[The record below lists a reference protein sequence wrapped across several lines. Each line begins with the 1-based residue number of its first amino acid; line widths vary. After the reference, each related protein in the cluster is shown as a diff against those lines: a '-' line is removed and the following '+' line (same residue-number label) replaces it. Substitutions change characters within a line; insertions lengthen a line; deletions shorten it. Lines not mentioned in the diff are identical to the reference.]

1 MEIISAAFLKLIHSS
16 QRIRGVHPR
25 PRCTP
30 SLTDVVELAIVSF
43 YSQPVFDYSNKL
55 ISVLEKRR
63 AIELQGDALIISDVV
78 AVSQY
83 KTKANIDHLPPEIVA
98 KIDGSVQFLR
108 QSLEEGTSIYG
119 VNTGFG
125 GRADTST
132 TAAGTL
138 QVALLQMQL
147 SAVLPVSGADNIAKD
162 NKEFQYQMSI
172 PDGVDTAT
180 LSMPESWVQ
189 GHSAVCLDIIKD
201 ILKFLEHDLVPLV
214 PLRGSISASGD
225 LCPLSYIAGA
235 LEGNPDVRVWW
246 RDGSARKN
254 PGLLNGTGFPVAVA
268 AIAHHK
274 AETLATLAQILTAM
288 GVEALLGTAESFDPF
303 IAAVR
308 LHSGQIEVA
317 HNIRAFLKGSKLARF
332 HHASSTSGHLRQYQ
346 YALRTSSQWLR
357 PGLEDMALSRCQ
369 LEIELNSTTDNPLVD
384 VEHEQIHHGGNFQAS
399 SLELLD
405 SRLAYN
411 LPPSLAVDEPSL
423 SYSMK
428 GVDINMASYMSELAY
443 IANLVSNHV
452 HSAEMSNQSL
462 NSLALISARY
472 THTAV
477 DLVSLMSSAY
487 LCCLCQALDL
497 RAMNRGFIARLKPE
511 LEDAQLAELH
521 ISIWKSLQDSL
532 AASTSKDSS
541 ERFFGVAQ
549 PVQHIV
555 ISYLATSTTPP
566 PKCLNIITTWTAT
579 LAETLKTIFNAN
591 RTSYLTNPDATPYLG
606 NASKCMHLFGIVDHP
621 NFGSG
626 SVEDNIKRN
635 TGSRISCIYRAIRDG
650 SIVEPVLGC
659 LKGVG
664 EVDRNGA
671 GGARAKL

>member
-1 MEIISAAFLKLIHSS
+1 
-16 QRIRGVHPR
+16 
-25 PRCTP
+25 
-30 SLTDVVELAIVSF
+30 
-43 YSQPVFDYSNKL
+43 
-55 ISVLEKRR
+55 
-63 AIELQGDALIISDVV
+63 
-78 AVSQY
+78 
-83 KTKANIDHLPPEIVA
+83 
-98 KIDGSVQFLR
+98 
-108 QSLEEGTSIYG
+108 
-119 VNTGFG
+119 
-125 GRADTST
+125 
-132 TAAGTL
+132 
-138 QVALLQMQL
+138 MQL

-189 GHSAVCLDIIKD
+189 AVCLDIIKD

-225 LCPLSYIAGA
+225 LCPLSCIAGA

-246 RDGSARKN
+246 RDGSARKLL
-254 PGLLNGTGFPVAVA
+254 PADRALKCIGLAPVKFGPKEILGLLNGTGFSVAVA
-268 AIAHHK
+268 AIAHHQ

-384 VEHEQIHHGGNFQAS
+384 AAQS
-399 SLELLD
+399 SELLD

-452 HSAEMSNQSL
+452 HSAEMSNQLL

-497 RAMNRGFIARLKPE
+497 RAMNGGFIVRLKPE
-511 LEDAQLAELH
+511 LEGL
-521 ISIWKSLQDSL
+521 
-532 AASTSKDSS
+532 
-541 ERFFGVAQ
+541 
-549 PVQHIV
+549 
-555 ISYLATSTTPP
+555 
-566 PKCLNIITTWTAT
+566 
-579 LAETLKTIFNAN
+579 
-591 RTSYLTNPDATPYLG
+591 
-606 NASKCMHLFGIVDHP
+606 
-621 NFGSG
+621 
-626 SVEDNIKRN
+626 
-635 TGSRISCIYRAIRDG
+635 
-650 SIVEPVLGC
+650 
-659 LKGVG
+659 
-664 EVDRNGA
+664 
-671 GGARAKL
+671 